1 MMTFHKSL
9 KSNRTDISGDI
20 NDFDI
25 RLLKIVTRILYYK
38 NIKGTLSGLRQFLA
52 TEKPLKMMKKAFY
65 FTLKALFVL
74 KIFTFCIDF
83 LIRYENGLIRNTR
96 LISKFMTSQTGKQTI
111 SGEYLN
117 K

>member
-1 MMTFHKSL
+1 MTFHKSL
-9 KSNRTDISGDI
+9 KSNRTDIAGDI

-52 TEKPLKMMKKAFY
+52 TEKPLKMMKRAFY

-96 LISKFMTSQTGKQTI
+96 LISKFMMSQTGKQTI